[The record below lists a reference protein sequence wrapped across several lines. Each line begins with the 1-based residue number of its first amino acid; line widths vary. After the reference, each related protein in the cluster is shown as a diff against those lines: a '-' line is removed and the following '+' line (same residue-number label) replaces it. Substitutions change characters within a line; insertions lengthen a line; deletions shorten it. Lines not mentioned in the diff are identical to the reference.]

1 MYFESELKTFNKKVN
16 DTVAY
21 IENKSEKLEN
31 YVGKFSEDLSLKN
44 EQIMNNIN
52 LIQQNFDMHQSL
64 LDSHKYTIDNF
75 S

>member
-52 LIQQNFDMHQSL
+52 LI
-64 LDSHKYTIDNF
+64 
-75 S
+75 